1 MASDDKIEELIR
13 EIAVK
18 HGIAVGRDDP
28 ILILQTINTRL
39 MEDSQ
44 AAQQEI
50 LDRFKEELEAIA
62 HRWGDDAKGKA
73 ERTLNAALAAS
84 KVAMAK
90 GMQERGKAAAEAV
103 RRELEAAAEDMQHE
117 LAHLRAAQSM
127 SPIYGDAMQLAVAGY
142 DPALIAERCGI
153 ARAEA
158 ELVVAL
164 AKSQAQ

>member
-39 MEDSQ
+39 MQDSQ

-62 HRWGDDAKGKA
+62 HRWGEDAKGKA
-73 ERTLNAALAAS
+73 ERTLNAALTAS
-84 KVAMAK
+84 KEAMAK
-90 GMQERGKAAAEAV
+90 GMQEGGKAAADTV
-103 RRELEAAAEDMQHE
+103 KRELEAAA
-117 LAHLRAAQSM
+117 A
-127 SPIYGDAMQLAVAGY
+127 QLAAPLREARRVSYMNIVAAGM
-142 DPALIAERCGI
+142 AVFA
-153 ARAEA
+153 A
-158 ELVVAL
+158 AL
-164 AKSQAQ
+164 ALWASL